1 LSIGACSEQ
10 ELIMPN
16 WIDEQIQKQRF
27 EDMARTAQRDRLAN
41 LALTVSLK
49 RMRFYSPILARLGRW
64 LEACG
69 YRLQMRYGA
78 APEVVIATDSRGNTS
93 RC

>member
-16 WIDEQIQKQRF
+16 WIDEQVQRQRF
-27 EDMARTAQRDRLAN
+27 EDMARTAQRDHLAN
-41 LALTVSLK
+41 QALSTRVE
-49 RMRFYSPILARLGRW
+49 RAHFYGPILARLGRR
-64 LEACG
+64 LEIYG
-69 YRLQMRYGA
+69 YRLQARYGA
-78 APEVVIATDSRGNTS
+78 IPEVAIAADSRGGTS

>member
-1 LSIGACSEQ
+1 
-10 ELIMPN
+10 MPN

-27 EDMARTAQRDRLAN
+27 EDMVRTAQRDHLAN

-49 RMRFYSPILARLGRW
+49 RMRFYSPILARLGCW
-64 LEACG
+64 LEIYG
-69 YRLQMRYGA
+69 YRLQTRYGT
-78 APEVVIATDSRGNTS
+78 APEVAIATDSRGNTS

>member
-1 LSIGACSEQ
+1 LSIGACSGQ

-16 WIDEQIQKQRF
+16 WIDEQVQKQRF
-27 EDMARTAQRDRLAN
+27 EDMARTAQHDRLVS
-41 LALTVSLK
+41 LALTVGLK
-49 RMRFYSPILARLGRW
+49 RMRFYSPLLARLGCW
-64 LEACG
+64 LEVCG

-78 APEVVIATDSRGNTS
+78 APEVAIATDSRGTTS

>member
-1 LSIGACSEQ
+1 
-10 ELIMPN
+10 MPN

-27 EDMARTAQRDRLAN
+27 EDMARTAQRDHLAK
-41 LALTVSLK
+41 LALAVRMK
-49 RMRFYSPILARLGRW
+49 RMRFYSPILAQLGRW
-64 LEACG
+64 LEAWG

-78 APEVVIATDSRGNTS
+78 VSEAVIATDSRGTTS

>member
-16 WIDEQIQKQRF
+16 WIDEQVQKQRF

-41 LALTVSLK
+41 QALAVHLQQL
-49 RMRFYSPILARLGRW
+49 RFYGPILARLGRW
-64 LEACG
+64 LEAYG
-69 YRLQMRYGA
+69 YRLQARYGA
-78 APEVVIATDSRGNTS
+78 TTEVAIATDSHANTV

>member
-1 LSIGACSEQ
+1 
-10 ELIMPN
+10 MPN

-27 EDMARTAQRDRLAN
+27 EDMARTAQRDHLAN
-41 LALTVSLK
+41 LALTIHLR
-49 RMRFYSPILARLGRW
+49 RMPFYNPFLARLGRW

-69 YRLQMRYGA
+69 YRLQTRYGTVS
-78 APEVVIATDSRGNTS
+78 EVVIATDSGGNTS

>member
-1 LSIGACSEQ
+1 
-10 ELIMPN
+10 MPN

-27 EDMARTAQRDRLAN
+27 EDMARTARRDRLAN

-49 RMRFYSPILARLGRW
+49 RLRFYSPILARLGRW

-69 YRLQMRYGA
+69 YRLQARYGA
-78 APEVVIATDSRGNTS
+78 APEVVIATDSGGNTS

>member
-1 LSIGACSEQ
+1 LEQ

-27 EDMARTAQRDRLAN
+27 DDMARTAQHDHLAK
-41 LALTVSLK
+41 LALSVRLQ
-49 RMRFYSPILARLGRW
+49 RMRFYSPILARLGCW
-64 LEACG
+64 LELYG
-69 YRLQMRYGA
+69 YRLQARYGA
-78 APEVVIATDSRGNTS
+78 APEVVIAADSRGTTS

>member
-1 LSIGACSEQ
+1 
-10 ELIMPN
+10 MPN

-27 EDMARTAQRDRLAN
+27 EEMARMAQHDRLAN
-41 LALTVSLK
+41 LVLTVGLR
-49 RMRFYSPILARLGRW
+49 RMRFYSPIMARLGRW
-64 LEACG
+64 LEAYG

-78 APEVVIATDSRGNTS
+78 APKVAVVTDSPGTTS

>member
-1 LSIGACSEQ
+1 
-10 ELIMPN
+10 MPN

-41 LALTVSLK
+41 LAQAAHLK
-49 RMRFYSPILARLGRW
+49 RTRFYSPMLASLGRR
-64 LEACG
+64 LEIYG
-69 YRLQMRYGA
+69 YRLQARYGA
-78 APEVVIATDSRGNTS
+78 APEVAIATDSRGQTA